1 LHSLL
6 KYPEPVGVEDEV
18 ALVVLDFWS
27 NYVTSIAEESFL
39 YLEGEQPAWMG
50 SARSNAIQVVSEL
63 LQKIIYPP
71 TEVTRTWDADS
82 KKTFKVFRMDVRDIT
97 MEAFELLRD
106 SLTEQFISFAIH
118 ALEASE
124 WLELEAALFSLI
136 SLADALTNVD
146 ELLGSLFERPLF
158 SIMTE
163 NSAIPGVTRR
173 TAVDLVAAL
182 NHFFLR
188 NPRYLPQVLP
198 FLLSALAQPSLA
210 HGAAKSFASLC
221 SECRKSLTGE
231 LDSFFQMY
239 EQFLTYPT
247 AEEYT
252 KSKVLEGIAAIVQA
266 EDSDEKQ
273 LAGVQHIF
281 QYVAQDAMQAIH
293 FAKDGNDPEQGQVLA
308 MTTLKS
314 LSCIARALQASDE
327 DVVDL
332 ELTENESTFWN
343 QGAGKVMQDQ
353 VINFI
358 NYLTQVFPANDEI
371 IESSCNIF
379 RSGFKE
385 MGPGPFVLPPSA
397 AVDYITRTNVQ
408 TLRLTYILET
418 ACCWVSSHKKHLE
431 FETLAQ
437 RLLHYDL
444 SIMQAL
450 QHPRTDPEVSV
461 GCIELIQNFVK
472 QNATILKNEHP
483 DVLKGTFDFSIECI
497 KSPEVLP
504 KRASASLWK
513 DIFEKTG
520 ATGSPDQATCQEIAN
535 HFGRAVTFALMA
547 NVCGEVDYTSLEH
560 ILAPLRKLIQ
570 YDRQA
575 REYLTTALTE
585 QPLIRRMQG
594 EPGTEDMVR
603 KIIESMMRYGN
614 HLHCYMCTC

>member
-1 LHSLL
+1 MS
-6 KYPEPVGVEDEV
+6 
-18 ALVVLDFWS
+18 
-27 NYVTSIAEESFL
+27 
-39 YLEGEQPAWMG
+39 

-71 TEVTRTWDADS
+71 AEVTRTWDADS
-82 KKTFKVFRMDVRDIT
+82 KKTFKVFRLDVRDIT

-106 SLTEQFISFAIH
+106 SLTEQFISFAIN
-118 ALEASE
+118 ALETSE

-136 SLADALTNVD
+136 SLAEALTNVD

-158 SIMTE
+158 STMTE
-163 NSAIPGVTRR
+163 NAAIPAVTRR

-188 NPRYLPQVLP
+188 NPQYLPQVLP

-221 SECRKSLTGE
+221 SECRRSLTRE
-231 LDSFFQMY
+231 LASFFQMY

-273 LAGVQHIF
+273 LVGVSHIF
-281 QYVAQDAMQAIH
+281 QYVAHDAMQSIE
-293 FAKDGNDPEQGQVLA
+293 FTKKGDTENGQVLA
-308 MTTLKS
+308 MTTLKC

-332 ELTENESTFWN
+332 ELAENQSTFWS
-343 QGAGKVMQDQ
+343 QGAGKAIQDQ
-353 VINFI
+353 VVNFI
-358 NYLTQVFPANDEI
+358 NYLTQMFPNNDEI

-385 MGPGPFVLPPSA
+385 IGPGPFVLPPSA
-397 AVDYITRTNVQ
+397 AIEYITRTNVQ
-408 TLRLTYILET
+408 TPRLTYILDT
-418 ACCWVSSHKKHLE
+418 ACCWVSSHKKHPN
-431 FETLAQ
+431 FEALAQ
-437 RLLHYDL
+437 QLLHYDL

-461 GCIELIQNFVK
+461 GCIELVQNFIK

-504 KRASASLWK
+504 KRASAALWK

-520 ATGSPDQATCQEIAN
+520 ATGSPDQSTCQDITS

-560 ILAPLRKLIQ
+560 ILTPLRKLIQ
-570 YDRQA
+570 FNRQA
-575 REYLTTALTE
+575 REYLTSALTE
-585 QPLIRRMQG
+585 QPLIQRIQG

-603 KIIESMMRYGN
+603 KVIESMMRY
-614 HLHCYMCTC
+614 